1 MITANF
7 KSYASYVT
15 DSLHQWDLNQVL
27 QVSGLNLT
35 TVPEVHFSNAN
46 TGRAIVRQATMTDH
60 VVSVGVPNSLL
71 QDPLR
76 IYAHIGIYE
85 GETFKVVELVEIP
98 VIPRKRPADYQIQDT
113 DEEVYSFKQLENA
126 IANMATKA
134 EAEVMRS
141 GIIARI
147 DRIVAHNNDTDG
159 NTELLDAR
167 IDADGKE
174 HGAAGTAVREQVLD
188 LRRHHIKPNLID
200 LDKLSAGYL
209 NDTDEVVATVM
220 GEDCYYSDYIPVNS
234 ALPYYLSVN
243 NKLSY
248 TMPWQAVNT
257 YDHNLNFIK
266 RVSEYVGA
274 KKYIFSENVA
284 YVRVS
289 FRGLYLHDVKFEQSA
304 YPTAAAEKE
313 ASPNLHD
320 QYPLTMPGYVD
331 TPGTIHVPTQEGYVA
346 PGVVTNEKFSRFLP
360 VAPGEV
366 YVFYNGAKKYPW
378 AAVGFYSETGHF
390 ITRVTF
396 TTGDKGR
403 TEVVVPDGAVAMRY
417 SARTYTQTAF
427 VVYKKTGLNDYMAAY
442 IEALITESAGTVDP
456 LHPVKAVAH
465 RGYSTEAP
473 ENTLPAYRL
482 AKKNGFNY
490 AECDVSF
497 TSDGVA
503 VLLHDST
510 IDRTSNGAGSISAL
524 TYDTVRAM
532 DFGSWKAE
540 AYTGTTIPTFEE
552 FIALC
557 RAVGLRPYV
566 ELKAGTQAQI
576 ESLVDTVT
584 RYGMREET
592 TWISF
597 TASYL
602 SHVKAKDDRA
612 RLGLVAD
619 AVTADTITAAQG
631 LRTDHNEVFIDC
643 SGANA
648 AAAVSLCSAAQLPLE
663 VWTVNDEG
671 TIKAM
676 DPYVSGVTSDF
687 LVAGR
692 VLYAANID

>member
-1 MITANF
+1 MIKANF
-7 KSYASYVT
+7 NAYASYVT

-27 QVSGLNLT
+27 QVSGLNLA

-46 TGRAIVRQATMTDH
+46 TDRAIVRQATMANH

-71 QDPLR
+71 QEPLR

-85 GETFKVVELVEIP
+85 GDTFKVVELVEIP
-98 VIPRKRPADYQIQDT
+98 VKPRKRPADYQIQDA
-113 DEEVYSFKQLENA
+113 DEEIYSFKALENA
-126 IANMATKA
+126 LANRATKA
-134 EAEVMRS
+134 EAETLRT
-141 GIIARI
+141 GINARI
-147 DRIVAHNNDTDG
+147 DRIIAHNNDTDG
-159 NTELLDAR
+159 NSELVDAR
-167 IDADGKE
+167 TDLDGKE
-174 HGAAGTAVREQVLD
+174 HGSAGTAVREQVLD
-188 LRRHHIKPNLID
+188 LRRHHVKPNLID

-209 NDTDEVVATVM
+209 TDADNVTLGPMA
-220 GEDCYYSDYIPVNS
+220 EDCYHSDYIPVNS

-243 NKLSY
+243 NKLSF
-248 TMPWQAVNT
+248 TTQWLAVST
-257 YDHNLNFIK
+257 YDSEKNLIK
-266 RVSEYVGA
+266 RISEYTGA
-274 KKYIFSENVA
+274 RKFDFAENVA
-284 YVRVS
+284 FVRVS

-304 YPTAAAEKE
+304 YQTIAAEKE
-313 ASPNLHD
+313 TSPNLHD
-320 QYPLTMPGYVD
+320 LYPLTLPGYVD
-331 TPGTIHVPTQEGYVA
+331 SPGTIHVPTQEGYTA
-346 PGVVTNEKFSRFLP
+346 PGVVANEKYSRFLP
-360 VAPGEV
+360 VTPGEV

-390 ITRVTF
+390 INRVPF
-396 TTGDKGR
+396 TTGANGC
-403 TEVVVPDGAVAMRY
+403 TEIVVPDGAVAMRY

-427 VVYKKTGLNDYMAAY
+427 VVYKKTGLNDYMDAY
-442 IEALITESAGTVDP
+442 VEALIAENAAPIDP
-456 LHPVKAVAH
+456 HHPVKAVAH

-510 IDRTSNGAGSISAL
+510 IDRTSNGGGSISEMDF
-524 TYDTVRAM
+524 DTVRAM

-540 AYTGTTIPTFEE
+540 AYAGTTIPTFEE

-557 RAVGLRPYV
+557 RAIGLRPYV

-612 RLGLVAD
+612 RLGLTAD

-643 SGANA
+643 SAANSL
-648 AAAVSLCSAAQLPLE
+648 AAVDLCSAAQLPLE
-663 VWTVNDEG
+663 VWTVNNED
-671 TIKAM
+671 TIKAL
-676 DPYVSGVTSDF
+676 DPYVSGVTSDN